1 VVHDPDHVITR
12 LAQLANFDLKDVD
25 VLVVILATR
34 ESFASELESLGCQ
47 VTNLDCIVN
56 VFVDIVDC
64 GGLSREDTTGKF
76 GDVLL
81 NADVGHFNGYYCSEN
96 NYGTSTNGT
105 RVFIYRVIPGSND
118 IIRIHPVCYPS

>member
-1 VVHDPDHVITR
+1 MVHDPDHVITR

-25 VLVVILATR
+25 VLVVIRAAQEPLP
-34 ESFASELESLGCQ
+34 SELESLGCQ

-64 GGLSREDTTGKF
+64 GGLSREDTSGKI

-81 NADVGHFNGYYCSEN
+81 NADVGHFMK
-96 NYGTSTNGT
+96 
-105 RVFIYRVIPGSND
+105 IAQK
-118 IIRIHPVCYPS
+118 IIMVPLPMELEYLYT